1 MAGRTPLLLDL
12 AGRRVTC
19 VGGGPVAAAKVV
31 PLAAAG
37 AEVHVISPTCHPDLA
52 AVATHHAREWQPG
65 DLHTTPP
72 TWLVVAATG
81 VREVDDAV
89 HAEAEHAGTW
99 CLRIDGR
106 GPVAVPSVIRDEDL
120 VVAVSTGAPALT
132 KRLRQHL
139 EATLGGRWA
148 DAARTLAALRRDPEV
163 RAALAEVSPAE
174 RRDRWRRAVDAAL
187 ATTPEP
193 PFPHTPSSDTPSPAD
208 VLRGS

>member
-1 MAGRTPLLLDL
+1 MVDRTPLLLDL

-31 PLAAAG
+31 PLAMSG

-52 AVATHHAREWQPG
+52 AVATHHERQWRAG
-65 DLHTTPP
+65 DLATTPP

-81 VREVDDAV
+81 DRAVDDAV
-89 HAEAEHAGTW
+89 HAEAEQAGIW

-120 VVAVSTGAPALT
+120 LVAVSTGAPALT

-139 EATLGGRWA
+139 EATLDGRWA
-148 DAARTLAALRRDPEV
+148 DAARTLAALRRDPGV
-163 RAALAEVSPAE
+163 RAALAEVPPAE

-187 ATTPEP
+187 D
-193 PFPHTPSSDTPSPAD
+193 PSPNTSSPNASPAD
-208 VLRGS
+208 VLHGR

>member
-1 MAGRTPLLLDL
+1 MVDRTPLLLDL

-31 PLAAAG
+31 PFAAAG

-52 AVATHHAREWQPG
+52 AVATHHERQWQAG
-65 DLHTTPP
+65 DLATTPP

-81 VREVDDAV
+81 VPAVDDAV
-89 HAEAEHAGTW
+89 HAEAERAGTW

-120 VVAVSTGAPALT
+120 LVAVSTGAPALT

-139 EATLGGRWA
+139 EATLDGRWA
-148 DAARTLAALRRDPEV
+148 DAARTLAALRRDPGV
-163 RAALAEVSPAE
+163 RAALAEVPPAE

-187 ATTPEP
+187 V
-193 PFPHTPSSDTPSPAD
+193 DPSPNTASPAE
-208 VLRGS
+208 VLRGR